1 METALKDRGLQCLAL
16 LLRFRQVS
24 VDSAQIAHPFSGAS
38 IDVPEMLLCGK
49 DFKLKAGPVTEGWAG
64 LMKLPLR
71 AIVVPRKQRRII
83 EHHRKDF
90 GTS

>member
-1 METALKDRGLQCLAL
+1 MLRCAKDL
-16 LLRFRQVS
+16 
-24 VDSAQIAHPFSGAS
+24 
-38 IDVPEMLLCGK
+38 
-49 DFKLKAGPVTEGWAG
+49 KLKARAVESWAG

-71 AIVVPRKQRRII
+71 AIVELRKQRRII

>member
-1 METALKDRGLQCLAL
+1 MEAVIKDTGLQCLAL
-16 LLRFRQVS
+16 LLRFHRVS
-24 VDSAQIAHPFSGAS
+24 VDSAQIAPQFSGAS
-38 IDVPEMLLCGK
+38 IDVPEMLRCAK
-49 DFKLKAGPVTEGWAG
+49 DLKLKARAVTESRAG

-71 AIVVPRKQRRII
+71 AIVELRKQRRII